1 MDSNPMSGILED
13 GRIGTGFSKRRG
25 YILRERYGNAKGN
38 AKKYFGIFSSQN
50 ERGVWRPGIGAMVAL
65 YVG

>member
-1 MDSNPMSGILED
+1 MEESGPVFRKD
-13 GRIGTGFSKRRG
+13 GDIS
-25 YILRERYGNAKGN
+25 YGNA
-38 AKKYFGIFSSQN
+38 KYFGIFSSQN

>member
-1 MDSNPMSGILED
+1 MEESGPVFRKD
-13 GRIGTGFSKRRG
+13 GDIS
-25 YILRERYGNAKGN
+25 YGN

-50 ERGVWRPGIGAMVAL
+50 ERGVWRPEIGAMVAL